1 MTKEIDRIKA
11 EYARRAREIPAE
23 RYSSAAPSEI
33 FLRQSRE
40 RAVLKLLARA
50 GALPLAGRRILDVG
64 CGTGQWLADLET
76 WGATRETLAGIDL
89 LPDRA
94 DQARSR
100 MAALQGTD
108 GVLVSRG
115 ADIRLGDASELPWPQ
130 GSFDIV
136 LQSTVFSS
144 ILDPAFRARVA
155 SEMARVLAPT
165 GLILWNDLRV
175 NNPRNPSVRGVRREE
190 LARLFPGFV
199 VSGRRITLLP
209 PLARRLVRLS
219 FGAAQTI
226 EALRLL
232 NTHYVAVLTRSAA

>member
-1 MTKEIDRIKA
+1 MYPAAGKEMTKETDRIKA

-23 RYSSAAPSEI
+23 RYSSAALSEI

-76 WGATRETLAGIDL
+76 WGAARETLAGIDL
-89 LPDRA
+89 LPDRV
-94 DQARSR
+94 DQARAR
-100 MAALQGTD
+100 MAALRRDD
-108 GVLVSRG
+108 GVLVSPG
-115 ADIRLGDASELPWPQ
+115 ADVRVGNASELGWPQ

-144 ILDPAFRARVA
+144 ILDPALRARVA
-155 SEMARVLAPT
+155 SEMARVLAPS

-175 NNPRNPSVRGVRREE
+175 NNPRNPNVRGVRQTRVGPA
-190 LARLFPGFV
+190 LPGI
-199 VSGRRITLLP
+199 RRQRP
-209 PLARRLVRLS
+209 
-219 FGAAQTI
+219 
-226 EALRLL
+226 
-232 NTHYVAVLTRSAA
+232 